1 MGTRWGGEEALS
13 TAAPDCV
20 CVTSKK
26 HSKGSPDVRTCG
38 ARVLMGES

>member
-13 TAAPDCV
+13 TAAPDCA

-26 HSKGSPDVRTCG
+26 LSKGGGT
-38 ARVLMGES
+38 